1 MRLDGVGMSEQS
13 YRNGSSSA
21 DKWPAHAQT
30 RPSPGATSAVNRG
43 PVLPR
48 FDPAKLRRYL
58 PSTQRIR
65 IEINGVLAGAPEA
78 IPDATA
84 EFAIGWA
91 FANRFFASADQLGKV
106 SNTAGYASLM
116 VESGIDLDRLKY
128 ESIGWIPRADLQV
141 EQSAMVS
148 ERAPRA
154 VSVMSE
160 MDAIATCRQAFDR
173 FDNDGAKAGYIH
185 AALASAD
192 EVVCVAR
199 DTRADAAACKVLGW
213 AISTQFDCM
222 SSMLVVRGVL
232 DGLIVEAAARAGI
245 PIVATDAVPTDRAV
259 AIAAHSCVTLLG
271 LALSHRRGLFVDSGH
286 LGEDV
291 ALLSDSDEDPFEAP
305 DA

>member
-1 MRLDGVGMSEQS
+1 MSEQTF
-13 YRNGSSSA
+13 RTGSSSA
-21 DKWPAHAQT
+21 DQWPSQEQARST
-30 RPSPGATSAVNRG
+30 PGATSAMNRG
-43 PVLPR
+43 YVLPR
-48 FDPAKLRRYL
+48 FDPAKLRRHL

-91 FANRFFASADQLGKV
+91 FVNRFFSSADQLGKV

-128 ESIGWIPRADLQV
+128 EAIGWIPRADLQV
-141 EQSAMVS
+141 ERFAIVS
-148 ERAPRA
+148 ERSPRA

-160 MDAIATCRQAFDR
+160 MDAIATCRRTFDR
-173 FDNDGAKAGYIH
+173 FDEDGARAGYIH

-192 EVVCVAR
+192 EVVCVGR
-199 DTRADAAACKVLGW
+199 DTCAEAAACKVLGW
-213 AISTQFDCM
+213 AISTRFDCG
-222 SSMLVVRGVL
+222 SSMIVVRGVL
-232 DGLIVEAAARAGI
+232 DGLIVESAARAGI

-259 AIAAHSCVTLLG
+259 AIAAQSCVTILG
-271 LALSHRRGLFVDSGH
+271 LALSHRRGLFVDGGH

-291 ALLSDSDEDPFEAP
+291 AILSDSGEDPFEAP